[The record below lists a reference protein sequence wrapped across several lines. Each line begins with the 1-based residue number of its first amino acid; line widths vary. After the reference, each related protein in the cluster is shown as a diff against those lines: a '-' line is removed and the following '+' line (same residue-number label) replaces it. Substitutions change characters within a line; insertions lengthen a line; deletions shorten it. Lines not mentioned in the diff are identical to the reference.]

1 MSTPSGVLEL
11 WGLFGEWGHA
21 FQLVFLDND
30 AFQLVACSSFFLFVR
45 VVFRFILLVDVVRV
59 F

>member
-1 MSTPSGVLEL
+1 MSTPSDVLEL

-30 AFQLVACSSFFLFVR
+30 AFQLVTCSSCFLFVR
-45 VVFRFILLVDVVRV
+45 VVFRFIY
-59 F
+59 